1 MSLYVARETG
11 LVRFPSARYSQ
22 LLHVPMQAADVL
34 GLGVSG
40 LALSCFKLSSSAIFT
55 DVSHVKP
62 EGSFNPLFNPLF
74 NQLFKAVLYSVLWG
88 RELVSMT
95 SWKKG
100 GAPRDKPLRKLSNIF
115 RTRYVQERRLSQAA
129 KQQQQQQ
136 KQKQQ
141 ETNKQKI

>member
-22 LLHVPMQAADVL
+22 LLHVPLQATAVL

-62 EGSFNPLFNPLF
+62 EGSFNPLFNPLLTALPVV
-74 NQLFKAVLYSVLWG
+74 QGGCLFSVMG
-88 RELVSMT
+88 QGTCEHD

-100 GAPRDKPLRKLSNIF
+100 RAPRDKPLRKLSNIL
-115 RTRYVQERRLSQAA
+115 RTRYVQERRLSPAA
-129 KQQQQQQ
+129 KQNNNNNNNK
-136 KQKQQ
+136 KQ
-141 ETNKQKI
+141 TN